1 MAMTEPLLP
10 AEPIGTAAERPA
22 PTGLEPDRTE
32 EGGMVL
38 GRPVED
44 RSFEG
49 VGAGLGV
56 AAGLAI
62 GTAVAGPIGTA
73 VGGLAGAVAGFLA
86 GEAIERAAGP
96 AATTTDTS
104 RAQESSAPDP
114 GALSAPG
121 PIDAHRVGPTS
132 AHGFVTYPTNYL
144 LAVADTDAQAAAGA
158 AALES
163 AGFAASDVVVIAG
176 PEGEQFG
183 RLGAKPG
190 PQSRFVRMIQFTTMD
205 QMPDFRAY
213 EAAVLDGRT
222 VVGVRIDA
230 AQIPVARDLLLTNG
244 FHFLNYYGRWSTA
257 EVSPWRGPELDLPDY
272 LRR

>member
-1 MAMTEPLLP
+1 MVKMNRLMPVESLKIP
-10 AEPIGTAAERPA
+10 AEQPA
-22 PTGLEPDRTE
+22 PTSREAERTG

-49 VGAGLGV
+49 VGTSLGV

-73 VGGLAGAVAGFLA
+73 VGGLAGAVAGLLA

-104 RAQESSAPDP
+104 RPWESSTPDA
-114 GALSAPG
+114 GVVSAPG
-121 PIDAHRVGPTS
+121 PIDSDRVGPTS
-132 AHGFVTYPTNYL
+132 RHGFVTYPTNYL

-158 AALES
+158 AALAS

-183 RLGAKPG
+183 RLGAKQG

-230 AQIPVARDLLLTNG
+230 ARIPVARDLLLANG
-244 FHFLNYYGRWSTA
+244 LHFLNFYGRWSTA
-257 EVSPWRGPELDLPDY
+257 EVSPWRGAELDLPDY